1 MACIEVEGLEIMME
15 VDTGA
20 SVSLVSERT
29 YNKYWPNKRLEKSA
43 VTLRTYSKEK
53 LRILG
58 SMTVSVKYKEQRHR
72 LPLLIVAGDGSSLL
86 GRNWLEQ
93 IKLDWHNLNNVTSQD
108 RLLDQVLEDHQS
120 LFEEGLGTLKGY
132 EASFQVDDSSK
143 AKYCKA
149 RSVPYAIR
157 PLVEEELHRLTKEG
171 IIEPVAF
178 ADWAAPIVPV
188 LKPDKKSVR
197 ICGDFKLTINQASR
211 LDRYPI
217 PKVEDLLT
225 SLAGGQSFTK
235 LDLSQAYLQIKL
247 KEEARKYVVIN
258 THKGLYQYTRLPY
271 GVASAPGIFQRVM
284 ENVLRDLKKHNSVH
298 R

>member
-1 MACIEVEGLEIMME
+1 M
-15 VDTGA
+15 
-20 SVSLVSERT
+20 SLQ
-29 YNKYWPNKRLEKSA
+29 
-43 VTLRTYSKEK
+43 K
-53 LRILG
+53 L
-58 SMTVSVKYKEQRHR
+58 ST
-72 LPLLIVAGDGSSLL
+72 
-86 GRNWLEQ
+86 
-93 IKLDWHNLNNVTSQD
+93 
-108 RLLDQVLEDHQS
+108 
-120 LFEEGLGTLKGY
+120 
-132 EASFQVDDSSK
+132 
-143 AKYCKA
+143 KA

-157 PLVEEELHRLTKEG
+157 PLVEEELQRLNKEG

-188 LKPDKKSVR
+188 FKPDKKSVR

-217 PKVEDLLT
+217 PKVEDLLA

-247 KEEARKYVVIN
+247 KEEARKYVVVN

-284 ENVLRDLKKHNSVH
+284 ENVLRGLNHTVVYLHDILVTGRSEEDHIKNLKLVLSRLQDAGLRLRKNKCLYLVNKEEMGKIRDGKNPTYFLH
-298 R
+298 

>member
-1 MACIEVEGLEIMME
+1 MVE
-15 VDTGA
+15 
-20 SVSLVSERT
+20 
-29 YNKYWPNKRLEKSA
+29 K
-43 VTLRTYSKEK
+43 
-53 LRILG
+53 
-58 SMTVSVKYKEQRHR
+58 
-72 LPLLIVAGDGSSLL
+72 
-86 GRNWLEQ
+86 
-93 IKLDWHNLNNVTSQD
+93 
-108 RLLDQVLEDHQS
+108 
-120 LFEEGLGTLKGY
+120 
-132 EASFQVDDSSK
+132 
-143 AKYCKA
+143 
-149 RSVPYAIR
+149 
-157 PLVEEELHRLTKEG
+157 ELHRLTKED

-188 LKPDKKSVR
+188 LKSDKKSVR

-225 SLAGGQSFTK
+225 SLARGQSFTK

-284 ENVLRDLKKHNSVH
+284 ENVLRDLKNTIVYIDDILVTGRSEEDLIKNLKLVLARLQDAGLRLHKNKCLFMKPSVTYLGYLNSSCTRESQSH
-298 R
+298 PRCTSSQKCT

>member
-1 MACIEVEGLEIMME
+1 M
-15 VDTGA
+15 
-20 SVSLVSERT
+20 
-29 YNKYWPNKRLEKSA
+29 
-43 VTLRTYSKEK
+43 
-53 LRILG
+53 
-58 SMTVSVKYKEQRHR
+58 
-72 LPLLIVAGDGSSLL
+72 
-86 GRNWLEQ
+86 
-93 IKLDWHNLNNVTSQD
+93 
-108 RLLDQVLEDHQS
+108 
-120 LFEEGLGTLKGY
+120 
-132 EASFQVDDSSK
+132 DDSSK

-149 RSVPYAIR
+149 QSVPYAIQ

-271 GVASAPGIFQRVM
+271 GVASAPGIFQKVM
-284 ENVLRDLKKHNSVH
+284 ENVLCDLKKHNSVH